1 MAAVDGHQFFKY
13 KIKHAIYAGLLFHI
27 NIDAPK
33 KKKKNR
39 NEKTVTKIV
48 LICLNC
54 LNKLLVVFKTVEL
67 LVRMKSS
74 MITKSRYTTQ
84 WTHSYI

>member
-1 MAAVDGHQFFKY
+1 MQAYCSTLTLMHQKR
-13 KIKHAIYAGLLFHI
+13 
-27 NIDAPK
+27 
-33 KKKKNR
+33 KKNS

-54 LNKLLVVFKTVEL
+54 LNELLVVFKTVEL

-74 MITKSRYTTQ
+74 MIKSRYTTQ
-84 WTHSYI
+84 WTHSYT